1 MVGRAAGVSV
11 DPLIQPFSHIWICAA
26 RDMRL
31 RFVQVFRPTSFYVQR
46 VCVQTPGL
54 HLAGLAGAAVPA
66 HADWYLDN
74 ESSRLSFV
82 TTKNTEIA
90 EVQRFLVLHGK
101 VDGKGAAQLEVEL
114 ESVNSGIP
122 LRDERM
128 RNSLFQ
134 IKTFPEALINTQI
147 NLQPINE
154 LAPGAQ
160 LELRLPLS
168 VTLHGKTQTYSA
180 ELLATRLDDRRFQ
193 VVTLEPVVL
202 HAEDFD
208 LAPGVAALRKA
219 AGLKSISLSVPVGAV
234 LIFTAR

>member
-1 MVGRAAGVSV
+1 MFNVK
-11 DPLIQPFSHIWICAA
+11 PL
-26 RDMRL
+26 
-31 RFVQVFRPTSFYVQR
+31 VFALLT
-46 VCVQTPGL
+46 C
-54 HLAGLAGAAVPA
+54 AAVPA

-101 VDGKGAAQLEVEL
+101 VDRNGAAQVEVEL

-128 RNSLFQ
+128 RNQLFE
-134 IKTFPEALINTQI
+134 IKTFPEALISTQI
-147 NLQPINE
+147 NLQPIND

-168 VTLHGKTQTYSA
+168 
-180 ELLATRLDDRRFQ
+180 
-193 VVTLEPVVL
+193 
-202 HAEDFD
+202 
-208 LAPGVAALRKA
+208 
-219 AGLKSISLSVPVGAV
+219 
-234 LIFTAR
+234 

>member
-1 MVGRAAGVSV
+1 MFNASV
-11 DPLIQPFSHIWICAA
+11 IKPLAFA
-26 RDMRL
+26 L
-31 RFVQVFRPTSFYVQR
+31 
-46 VCVQTPGL
+46 
-54 HLAGLAGAAVPA
+54 LATAAVPA

-90 EVQRFLVLHGK
+90 EVHRFLVLHGK
-101 VDGKGAAQLEVEL
+101 VDSKGAAQLEVEM

-128 RNSLFQ
+128 RNQLFE

-147 NLQPINE
+147 NLQPIND

-180 ELLATRLDDRRFQ
+180 ELLATRLDDDEFSTPAWFRAAPLTTRR
-193 VVTLEPVVL
+193 TLVK
-202 HAEDFD
+202 
-208 LAPGVAALRKA
+208 LADDTRGALREFRQEC
-219 AGLKSISLSVPVGAV
+219 KSGRRGASE
-234 LIFTAR
+234 